1 MLDQT
6 NQVFLIGTIATD
18 VVPTGSHVGYR
29 FKVGVRKPDSSRST
43 FIAVFML
50 NDVFEKVSTIKKGSP
65 IKIFGRIARAKNG
78 TCVFALD
85 AQIASENLCHRN
97 DAEVE
102 GIVISKPYLITE
114 WQKKSDAQVANVMIK
129 NFQQIEPPVFVEIKA
144 YNEKADLIKNV
155 NLREKLYVEGFLT
168 GPLEYDAVLSVKPR
182 NVVRK

>member
-18 VVPTGSHVGYR
+18 VVPTGSHIGFR
-29 FKVGVRKPDSSRST
+29 FKVGVKKPESGRST
-43 FIAVFML
+43 YIAVFML

-85 AQIASENLCHRN
+85 AQIASENLSDRN

-102 GIVISKPYLITE
+102 GIVDSSPYFING
-114 WQKKSDAQVANVMIK
+114 WHKKEDAKVANVMIK
-129 NFQQIEPPVFVEIKA
+129 NFSIKEPPVFVEIKA
-144 YNEKADLIKNV
+144 YNDKADLLKDVNIKS
-155 NLREKLYVEGFLT
+155 KIYVEGFLT
-168 GPLEYDAVLSVKPR
+168 GPLEYDAILSVKPR
-182 NVVRK
+182 NLIKK